1 MMDPIPEPRRI
12 SMLVNAL
19 EKEETRIAIIAEG
32 RLEDYHVERSSR
44 ETLVGNIYKGK
55 VENVHASLQAA
66 FVGIGLERN
75 SFLHVSEVHGPGET
89 GRSRRPNRGPR
100 PKRLIQDL
108 IQPGQEVLV
117 QVIRD
122 EFGEKG
128 PSVTMELGLPGRFL
142 VLTPLSPTV
151 GVSKKIEDPKQRTRL
166 RGMMRE
172 ITGDRPDGVGF
183 IIRTAG
189 AETDPQDLKADYE
202 YLKRVWD
209 AVQGKAREAR
219 PPALLYEESD
229 IDLRAVRDYF
239 TPDMEEVIVDS
250 RPVYDRLVSFFEGVM
265 PRHRERLK
273 LYEGTTPLFH
283 RQGIEAQVEQLNQK
297 AVPLPSGGSLVI
309 EQTEA
314 LTAIDVN
321 SGRLVR
327 ESSPE
332 DLAVRTNLEA
342 AREVMRQLRLRDV
355 GGVIVIDFIDMKQD
369 RNRRR
374 IESELRDEARKDR
387 AQTVI
392 LPMSAFCLAQIARQ
406 KIRPSVASVAHDPC
420 PACGGTGLVKSIES
434 IGLEVM
440 RALKST
446 LDREDIATVEVRVG
460 PEVFQ
465 LLETRKAEIQDME
478 LKYRK
483 RIRPQRVRD
492 QPDHR
497 VEFTCYSPNGDKVV
511 DIVR

>member
-1 MMDPIPEPRRI
+1 
-12 SMLVNAL
+12 VATKA
-19 EKEETRIAIIAEG
+19 KE
-32 RLEDYHVERSSR
+32 
-44 ETLVGNIYKGK
+44 
-55 VENVHASLQAA
+55 
-66 FVGIGLERN
+66 
-75 SFLHVSEVHGPGET
+75 
-89 GRSRRPNRGPR
+89 
-100 PKRLIQDL
+100 
-108 IQPGQEVLV
+108 
-117 QVIRD
+117 
-122 EFGEKG
+122 
-128 PSVTMELGLPGRFL
+128 
-142 VLTPLSPTV
+142 
-151 GVSKKIEDPKQRTRL
+151 SK
-166 RGMMRE
+166 
-172 ITGDRPDGVGF
+172 
-183 IIRTAG
+183 
-189 AETDPQDLKADYE
+189 
-202 YLKRVWD
+202 
-209 AVQGKAREAR
+209 

-229 IDLRAVRDYF
+229 IDLRSVRDFF
-239 TPDMEEVIVDS
+239 TPDMEEVVVDS

-283 RQGIEAQVEQLNQK
+283 RHGIEAQVDQLNQK

-314 LTAIDVN
+314 MTAIDVN

-327 ESSPE
+327 EASPGHRRCGRISRPR
-332 DLAVRTNLEA
+332 A
-342 AREVMRQLRLRDV
+342 VMRQLRLRDV
-355 GGVIVIDFIDMKQD
+355 GGVIVIDFIDMKQE

-440 RALKST
+440 RALKGT

-460 PEVFQ
+460 PEVFA
-465 LLETRKAEIQDME
+465 LLESRKAEIQDME
-478 LKYRK
+478 LKYKK

-497 VEFTCYSPNGDKVV
+497 VEFTCYSQAGDKVV

>member
-19 EKEETRIAIIAEG
+19 EKEETRIAILAEG